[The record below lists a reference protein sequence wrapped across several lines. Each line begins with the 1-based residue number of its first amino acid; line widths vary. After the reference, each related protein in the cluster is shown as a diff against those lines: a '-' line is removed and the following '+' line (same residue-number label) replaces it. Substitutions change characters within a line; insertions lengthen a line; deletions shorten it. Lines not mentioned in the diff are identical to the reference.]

1 MPLLGAAYLVR
12 GLLRGRIWGKAVPP
26 ESMPIT
32 RAIRFS
38 IVLSLL
44 LALPPAAAL
53 AQDSK
58 AAPQQDPKPTLRIV
72 RVSEPLQFDDFG
84 GRADRPDS
92 TRAVPVTGFRQR
104 DPGDGAA
111 VSAPT
116 TAYLSYDDA
125 NLYVVFVC
133 KDDTAKVR
141 ASLANREDVGGD
153 DGVAVYLDT
162 FHDHKRAYV
171 FWANPLGV
179 QLDGIM
185 TEGQDDDYSFD
196 TVWQSDGRL
205 TPDGYVVRL
214 AIPFRSLRFGSGAVQ
229 SWGIAL
235 GRFIRRYNEESYWPY
250 VTKRV
255 AGFVPQFATLEGLQ
269 DIAPGRNVRF
279 NPYSAFTGARFLDA
293 GVPAFR
299 RENDLRIGLDAKTVL
314 GGALTLDGTVN
325 PDFSQ
330 VESDQPQV
338 TINERFEVFF
348 PEKRPFFIENAGYFQ
363 TPVNLFFSRR
373 IADPGTGV
381 RLTGKAGRWAVGAI
395 GTDDRAPGAALGG
408 GRAGIGVVRVQR
420 DFGGES
426 TVGMLASDRSLAGGS
441 NRVVSADTRLKLT
454 RTWIFSG
461 QAMATQTRGTSGA
474 RSSGT
479 GLYADLLH
487 DGRNLDYSATYLD
500 LSPSFETQLG
510 FVKRVGIRQLGQ
522 QLQVVRRPKGPIVRF
537 GPTFTTSL
545 DWDRNG
551 RLLDRSLEAS
561 FEVKLRRETKFVVAR
576 EQAFELFGD
585 LPFDTHR
592 TSATLQSEWLKWLAG
607 SAKIG
612 LGTAVN
618 HKPPKGLAPYLADA
632 EDGQVGLT
640 FRPMRRLRLDHTFLY
655 ERLTTRPGASPAGG
669 SSLRIL
675 ANRILREKVNY
686 QFTRALSFRAIVDY
700 ATVDRNSTLSRVEPE
715 HRWGMDLLLTYLVN
729 PGTALYVG
737 YSDRYENL
745 RMLPGNPPTLERS
758 GSPVMS
764 VGRQVFVKL
773 NYLWLF

>member
-1 MPLLGAAYLVR
+1 MR
-12 GLLRGRIWGKAVPP
+12 
-26 ESMPIT
+26 
-32 RAIRFS
+32 IRFL
-38 IVLSLL
+38 IVRTLL
-44 LALPPAAAL
+44 LALMPAMVL
-53 AQDSK
+53 AQDPQPL
-58 AAPQQDPKPTLRIV
+58 PQQNPISTLRIV
-72 RVSEPLQFDDFG
+72 RLSEPLQFDDFLDG
-84 GRADRPDS
+84 AEGADH
-92 TRAVPVTGFRQR
+92 TRAAAVTGFRQR
-104 DPGDGAA
+104 DPGDGVA

-116 TAYLSYDDA
+116 TAYLSYDDE

-133 KDDTAKVR
+133 KDDPTKVR
-141 ASLANREDVGGD
+141 ATLANREDVGND

-162 FHDHKRAYV
+162 FHDRKRAYI

-196 TVWQSDGRL
+196 TVWQSEGQL
-205 TPDGYVVRL
+205 TPEGYVVRL
-214 AIPFRSLRFGSGAVQ
+214 TIPFRSLRFGSGAAQ

-250 VTKRV
+250 LTKRV
-255 AGFVPQFATLEGLQ
+255 SGLVPQFATLEGLQ

-279 NPYSAFTGARFLDA
+279 NPYTAFTGARFLDA
-293 GVPAFR
+293 SVPAFR
-299 RENDLRIGLDAKTVL
+299 RANDARIGLDAKAVL

-373 IADPGTGV
+373 IADPGRGL

-395 GTDDRAPGAALGG
+395 GTDDRAAGAVPGDA
-408 GRAGIGVVRVQR
+408 RAGIGVVRVQR

-426 TVGMLASDRSLAGGS
+426 TVGMLASDRSLHGGS

-454 RTWIFSG
+454 KTWIFSG
-461 QAMATQTRGTSGA
+461 QAMATRTQDTSA
-474 RSSGT
+474 TRSSGT
-479 GLYADLLH
+479 GWYANLLH

-510 FVKRVGIRQLGQ
+510 FVKRVGIRQFGQ
-522 QLQVVRRPKGPIVRF
+522 QLQIIRRPKGPVVRF

-545 DWDRNG
+545 DWDPHG

-561 FEVKLRRETKFVVAR
+561 FEVKLRRETKLVVGR
-576 EQAFELFGD
+576 EQAFELFGG

-592 TSATLQSEWLKWLAG
+592 TRATFQSEWLKWLAG

-618 HKPPKGLAPYLADA
+618 HKPAKGLSPYLADA
-632 EDGQVGLT
+632 QDGAVGLT
-640 FRPMRRLRLDHTFLY
+640 LRPIRQLRLDHTFLY
-655 ERLTTRPGASPAGG
+655 ERLKTRPGAALAGDSPK
-669 SSLRIL
+669 RIL
-675 ANRILREKVNY
+675 ANRILREKLNY
-686 QFTRALSFRAIVDY
+686 QFTRLLSFRAIVDY
-700 ATVDRNSTLSRVEPE
+700 STVDRDSTLSRVEPE
-715 HRWGMDLLLTYLVN
+715 HRWGVDLLFTYLVH

-737 YSDRYENL
+737 YSDRYENFRL
-745 RMLPGNPPTLERS
+745 LPGNPPALERS
-758 GSPVMS
+758 SSPGMS
-764 VGRQVFVKL
+764 MGRQVFVKL

>member
-1 MPLLGAAYLVR
+1 MPMSRAIRFTIVR
-12 GLLRGRIWGKAVPP
+12 GLL
-26 ESMPIT
+26 
-32 RAIRFS
+32 
-38 IVLSLL
+38 
-44 LALPPAAAL
+44 LALLPAAAL

-58 AAPQQDPKPTLRIV
+58 PAPQQDPKPTLRIV
-72 RVSEPLQFDDFG
+72 RVSEPPQFDDFG
-84 GRADRPDS
+84 GRADRLES

-214 AIPFRSLRFGSGAVQ
+214 AIPFRSLRFGTGAVQ

-269 DIAPGRNVRF
+269 DIAPGRNVRV

-373 IADPGTGV
+373 IVDPGAGL
-381 RLTGKAGRWAVGAI
+381 RLTGKAGRWALGAI
-395 GTDDRAPGAALGG
+395 AINDREPGRVPGPDPLAGS
-408 GRAGIGVVRVQR
+408 RAGAGALRVQR
-420 DFGGES
+420 ELGQES
-426 TVGMLASDRSLAGGS
+426 TIGFLVTDRELEGSFNRMYSL
-441 NRVVSADTRLKLT
+441 
-454 RTWIFSG
+454 
-461 QAMATQTRGTSGA
+461 
-474 RSSGT
+474 
-479 GLYADLLH
+479 
-487 DGRNLDYSATYLD
+487 DGRLRFGKNWALVGQVIRSENRELDASALVAGFGALAELQRDGRHVDYGGRYLEF
-500 LSPSFETQLG
+500 SPDFAAPLG
-510 FVKRVGIRQLGQ
+510 FVKRTGYRQTKHEWQ
-522 QLQVVRRPKGPIVRF
+522 YKWRPKGSPVVAY
-537 GPTFTTSL
+537 GPTLSIL
-545 DWDRNG
+545 YNWDP
-551 RLLDRSLEAS
+551 D
-561 FEVKLRRETKFVVAR
+561 
-576 EQAFELFGD
+576 
-585 LPFDTHR
+585 
-592 TSATLQSEWLKWLAG
+592 
-607 SAKIG
+607 
-612 LGTAVN
+612 
-618 HKPPKGLAPYLADA
+618 
-632 EDGQVGLT
+632 
-640 FRPMRRLRLDHTFLY
+640 
-655 ERLTTRPGASPAGG
+655 
-669 SSLRIL
+669 
-675 ANRILREKVNY
+675 
-686 QFTRALSFRAIVDY
+686 
-700 ATVDRNSTLSRVEPE
+700 
-715 HRWGMDLLLTYLVN
+715 
-729 PGTALYVG
+729 
-737 YSDRYENL
+737 
-745 RMLPGNPPTLERS
+745 
-758 GSPVMS
+758 
-764 VGRQVFVKL
+764 
-773 NYLWLF
+773 

>member
-1 MPLLGAAYLVR
+1 MR
-12 GLLRGRIWGKAVPP
+12 
-26 ESMPIT
+26 
-32 RAIRFS
+32 IRFLM
-38 IVLSLL
+38 VRTLL
-44 LALPPAAAL
+44 LALMPATVL
-53 AQDSK
+53 AQDPQPL
-58 AAPQQDPKPTLRIV
+58 PQQNPIPTLRIV
-72 RVSEPLQFDDFG
+72 RLSEPLQFDDFLDG
-84 GRADRPDS
+84 AEGVDH
-92 TRAVPVTGFRQR
+92 TRAAAVTGFRQR
-104 DPGDGAA
+104 DPGDGVA

-116 TAYLSYDDA
+116 TAYLGYDDE

-133 KDDTAKVR
+133 KDDPTKVR
-141 ASLANREDVGGD
+141 ATLANREDVGND

-162 FHDHKRAYV
+162 FHDRKRAYI

-196 TVWQSDGRL
+196 TVWQSEGHL
-205 TPDGYVVRL
+205 TPEGYVVRF
-214 AIPFRSLRFGSGAVQ
+214 AIPFRSLRFGSGATQ

-255 AGFVPQFATLEGLQ
+255 SGLVPQFATLEGLQ

-279 NPYSAFTGARFLDA
+279 NPYTAFTGARFLDA
-293 GVPAFR
+293 SVPAIR
-299 RENDLRIGLDAKTVL
+299 RATDARIGLDAKAVL

-373 IADPGTGV
+373 IADPGRGL
-381 RLTGKAGRWAVGAI
+381 RLTGKAGRWALGAI
-395 GTDDRAPGAALGG
+395 GTDDRAPGAGLAAGS
-408 GRAGIGVVRVQR
+408 AGIGVVRVQR

-426 TVGMLASDRSLAGGS
+426 TVGMLASDRSLHGGS

-454 RTWIFSG
+454 KTWIFSG
-461 QAMATQTRGTSGA
+461 QAMATRTQDTSGT

-479 GLYADLLH
+479 GWYANLLH

-510 FVKRVGIRQLGQ
+510 FVKRVGIRQFGQ
-522 QLQVVRRPKGPIVRF
+522 QLQIVRRPKGPVVRF

-545 DWDRNG
+545 DWDPQG

-561 FEVKLRRETKFVVAR
+561 FEVKLRRETKLVVAR
-576 EQAFELFGD
+576 EQAFELFGG
-585 LPFDTHR
+585 LPFDTRR
-592 TSATLQSEWLKWLAG
+592 TSATFQSEWLKWLAG

-618 HKPPKGLAPYLADA
+618 HKPAKGLSPYLADA
-632 EDGQVGLT
+632 QDGAVGLT
-640 FRPMRRLRLDHTFLY
+640 LRPIRQLRLDHTFLY
-655 ERLTTRPGASPAGG
+655 ERLKTRPGAALAGDSPK
-669 SSLRIL
+669 RIL
-675 ANRILREKVNY
+675 ANRILREKLNY
-686 QFTRALSFRAIVDY
+686 QFTRLLSFRAIVDY
-700 ATVDRNSTLSRVEPE
+700 STVDRDSTLSRVEPE
-715 HRWGMDLLLTYLVN
+715 HRWGVDLLFTYLVH

-737 YSDRYENL
+737 YSDRYENFRL
-745 RMLPGNPPTLERS
+745 LPGNPPALERS
-758 GSPVMS
+758 SSPGMS
-764 VGRQVFVKL
+764 MGRQVFVKL

>member
-1 MPLLGAAYLVR
+1 MPGT
-12 GLLRGRIWGKAVPP
+12 IH
-26 ESMPIT
+26 
-32 RAIRFS
+32 FS

-44 LALPPAAAL
+44 LALPLAAAL
-53 AQDSK
+53 AQDPRP
-58 AAPQQDPKPTLRIV
+58 APQQDPNPTLRIA
-72 RVSEPLQFDDFG
+72 RVSEPLQFDDFRG
-84 GRADRPDS
+84 GADGPDS
-92 TRAVPVTGFRQR
+92 TQAVLVTGFRQR
-104 DPGDGAA
+104 DPGDGAE

-116 TAYLSYDDA
+116 TAYLGYDDD

-133 KDDTAKVR
+133 KDDAAKVR
-141 ASLANREDVGGD
+141 ASLANREDILGD

-162 FHDHKRAYV
+162 FHDRKRAYV
-171 FWANPLGV
+171 FWANPRGV

-214 AIPFRSLRFGSGAVQ
+214 AIPFRSLRFASGAAQ

-235 GRFIRRYNEESYWPY
+235 GRFIRRNNEQSYWPY

-255 AGFVPQFATLEGLQ
+255 AGLVPQFATLEGLQ
-269 DIAPGRNVRF
+269 DIAPGRNLRL

-299 RENDLRIGLDAKTVL
+299 RENDLRIGLDAKAVL

-395 GTDDRAPGAALGG
+395 RTDDRAPAAALGG
-408 GRAGIGVVRVQR
+408 GGAGIGVVRVQR

-426 TVGMLASDRSLAGGS
+426 TVGVLASDRSLAGGS

-454 RTWIFSG
+454 KTWIFSG
-461 QAMATQTRGTSGA
+461 QAMATQTRGTSGT
-474 RSSGT
+474 RPSGT
-479 GLYADLLH
+479 GLYAGLQH
-487 DGRNLDYSATYLD
+487 DGRNLDYSASYLD

-510 FVKRVGIRQLGQ
+510 FVKRVGIRELGQ
-522 QLQVVRRPKGPIVRF
+522 QLQIVRRPNGPIVRF
-537 GPTFTTSL
+537 GPTFTTSF

-561 FEVKLRRETKFVVAR
+561 FEVKLRRETKFAVAR
-576 EQAFELFGD
+576 EQAFELFAD

-592 TSATLQSEWLKWLAG
+592 TGVTLESKWLKWLAG

-618 HKPPKGLAPYLADA
+618 HKPPAGDAP
-632 EDGQVGLT
+632 G
-640 FRPMRRLRLDHTFLY
+640 
-655 ERLTTRPGASPAGG
+655 
-669 SSLRIL
+669 
-675 ANRILREKVNY
+675 
-686 QFTRALSFRAIVDY
+686 
-700 ATVDRNSTLSRVEPE
+700 RV
-715 HRWGMDLLLTYLVN
+715 VK
-729 PGTALYVG
+729 
-737 YSDRYENL
+737 
-745 RMLPGNPPTLERS
+745 RS
-758 GSPVMS
+758 
-764 VGRQVFVKL
+764 
-773 NYLWLF
+773 